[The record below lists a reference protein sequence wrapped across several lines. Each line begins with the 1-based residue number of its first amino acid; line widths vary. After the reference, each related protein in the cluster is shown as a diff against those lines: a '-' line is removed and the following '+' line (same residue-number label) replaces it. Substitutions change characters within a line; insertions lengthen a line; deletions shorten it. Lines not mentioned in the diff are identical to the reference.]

1 MNEII
6 DIRGGDTQLTF
17 TQRWNSY
24 LAIALAVVVL
34 FFGITLRNSALNATQ
49 TLENLEA
56 GVRAQVPNG
65 WLLDTRSSEY
75 VFRAQDPDALPF
87 KTTLQVSVLTVG
99 PDATPN
105 LVLDLLNLERA
116 PRFSTYREISR
127 ADETLRGDP
136 AKRMIYAY
144 TQDER
149 NPFQATVPI
158 VVQGADVVVLRRGQA
173 VIITYR
179 EERASFDKNLY
190 RFENLLQT
198 VEIF

>member
-1 MNEII
+1 M
-6 DIRGGDTQLTF
+6 DTTPLTF

-24 LAIALAVVVL
+24 FAIALAAL
-34 FFGITLRNSALNATQ
+34 FLFLGITLRNNALNATQ
-49 TLENLEA
+49 TFENLEA
-56 GVRAQVPNG
+56 GVRAQVPGG
-65 WLLDTRSSEY
+65 WLLDTGSSEY

-105 LVLDLLNLERA
+105 LVLDLLNLDRA

-127 ADETLRGDP
+127 TDETLRGDP

-179 EERASFDKNLY
+179 EERSSFDANLY

>member
-1 MNEII
+1 M
-6 DIRGGDTQLTF
+6 DDTPLTF

-24 LAIALAVVVL
+24 LAIALAGAFL
-34 FFGITLRNSALNATQ
+34 FLGITLRNDALNATQ
-49 TLENLEA
+49 PFENLEA
-56 GVRAQVPNG
+56 GVRAQLPGG
-65 WLLDTRSSEY
+65 WLVDTGSSDY

-105 LVLDLLNLERA
+105 LVLDLLNLDRA

-127 ADETLRGDP
+127 SDETLRGDP

-158 VVQGADVVVLRRGQA
+158 VVEGADVVVLRRGQA

-179 EERASFDKNLY
+179 EERSAFEANLY

>member
-1 MNEII
+1 MM
-6 DIRGGDTQLTF
+6 DDSPLTF

-24 LAIALAVVVL
+24 LAIAMAGVFL
-34 FFGITLRNSALNATQ
+34 FVGITLRNSALDATQ
-49 TLENLEA
+49 PFENLGA
-56 GVRAQVPNG
+56 GLRAQLPSG
-65 WLLDTRSSEY
+65 WLVDTGSSEY

-105 LVLDLLNLERA
+105 LVLDLLNLDRA
-116 PRFSTYREISR
+116 PRFSTYHELSR
-127 ADETLRGDP
+127 SDETLRGDP

-179 EERASFDKNLY
+179 EERSSFDANLY